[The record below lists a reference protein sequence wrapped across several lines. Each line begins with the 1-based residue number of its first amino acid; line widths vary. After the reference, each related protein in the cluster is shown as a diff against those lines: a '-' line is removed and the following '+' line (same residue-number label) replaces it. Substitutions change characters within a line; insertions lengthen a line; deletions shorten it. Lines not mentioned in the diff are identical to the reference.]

1 MQKMRNA
8 LFNAL
13 NGNNPMSVNPMQQL
27 IADAKNLQKTFN
39 GNPKQM
45 VEELVR
51 SGKMSQDQ
59 FNQYAQIAN
68 QIVGN
73 SAFK

>member
-1 MQKMRNA
+1 MQKMSNP

-13 NGNNPMSVNPMQQL
+13 GGQQMNPMAQL
-27 IADAKNLQKTFN
+27 VADAKRLQRTMN

-45 VEELVR
+45 VEELVK
-51 SGKMSQDQ
+51 SGRMSQDQ

-68 QIVGN
+68 QLVGGG
-73 SAFK
+73 AFK